1 MDPRRIPWALIEK
14 YSTRGPRYTSYPTA
28 PHFQQ
33 DVDTEALSSMWNGA
47 GSGSGGG
54 LSAYIHIPYCRRRCL
69 YCGCHTEVLHRPED
83 LPNYVDALLA
93 ELSLADRMIGEGRP
107 PLRQLALGGGTP
119 TILPPEDLNRLLSDL
134 LRRWPAADGAE
145 LSAEID
151 PRTITAD
158 ILDVLME
165 SGFNRISLGVQDLDP
180 DVQEVVGRVQ
190 PPEMVGELVE
200 RLRALRQ
207 SPSVNF
213 DLIHG
218 LPRQTPQRW
227 RQTVDQVVRM
237 GPDRIAVFGYAHVP
251 WMRPHQQALEGEPMP
266 SARTRVE
273 LLGIAW
279 QAFTEAG
286 YVAIGFDH
294 FARPDDELAV
304 ALAEGTLHR
313 NFMGYTTHRGLD
325 QVGLGVSAI
334 SAVGASYAQDAKD
347 QASWREA
354 IGAGRMPWE
363 RGLLLSADDLLRRDV
378 ILDLSCNLRLDFAR
392 FAADHGH
399 AFADRFGDELQQL
412 QPLVDD
418 GLLELDDD
426 GLRITPTGRFL
437 VRIVCM
443 VFDRYLNAGK
453 ARYSRTV

>member
-28 PHFQQ
+28 PHFSQ
-33 DVDTEALSSMWNGA
+33 DVDTEALGRQWRGA
-47 GSGSGGG
+47 GGGAQGG
-54 LSAYIHIPYCRRRCL
+54 LSAYVHVPYCQRRCL
-69 YCGCHTEVLHRPED
+69 YCGCHTEVLHRSED
-83 LPNYVDALLA
+83 LPAYVDGLLA
-93 ELSLADRMIGEGRP
+93 ELAIADRTIGEDRP

-119 TILPPEDLNRLLSDL
+119 TILPPAELDRLMVDL
-134 LRRWPAADGAE
+134 LDRWPADDAAE

-158 ILDVLME
+158 VLDVLMGH
-165 SGFNRISLGVQDLDP
+165 GFDRVSLGVQDLDP
-180 DVQEVVGRVQ
+180 DVQEAVGRIQ
-190 PPEMVGELVE
+190 PMEMVEELVA
-200 RLRALRQ
+200 RLRAAHN
-207 SPSVNF
+207 PPAVNF

-218 LPRQTPQRW
+218 LPRQTPRGW
-227 RQTVDQVVRM
+227 RRTVTEVARM

-266 SARTRVE
+266 DARSRVE
-273 LLGIAW
+273 QLGIAW
-279 QAFTEAG
+279 EVFEEAG

-304 ALAEGTLHR
+304 ARAEGTLHR

-325 QVGLGVSAI
+325 QVGLGVSSI

-347 QASWREA
+347 QGAWREA
-354 IGAGRMPWE
+354 IAAGRMPWE
-363 RGLLLSADDLLRRDV
+363 RGLLLSADDVLRRGV
-378 ILDLSCNLRLDFAR
+378 ILDLSCNLRLDFER
-392 FAADHGH
+392 FASEHGY
-399 AFADRFGDELQQL
+399 AFADRFAAELERL
-412 QPLVDD
+412 SPLVDD
-418 GLLELDDD
+418 GLVELGDD
-426 GLRITPTGRFL
+426 GIRVTPTGRFL

-443 VFDRYLNAGK
+443 VFDQYLDTGQ